1 MRPFEKDN
9 GAFDFLSTTSP
20 LSTKLRQTFN
30 TYRGKERKEA
40 VRLVKR
46 DLFFFFDDFRARKVC

>member
-46 DLFFFFDDFRARKVC
+46 DLFFF